1 MSIGKL
7 IRELR
12 KERGLTQVQLAEYS
26 GVTFATINK
35 LENEKGGVKLE
46 TVEKV
51 LSTLGH
57 ELIAQRKSKHSQ
69 NEMDA

>member
-12 KERGLTQVQLAEYS
+12 KERGLTQVELAEYS
-26 GVTFATINK
+26 GVTFSTINK
-35 LENEKGGVKLE
+35 IENEKGGVKLE

-51 LSTLGH
+51 LAVLGYD
-57 ELIAQRKSKHSQ
+57 LVGQRKSGLSKK
-69 NEMDA
+69 